1 MKNVFNTILALG
13 FVFFGIQNA
22 QAQTP
27 TSDDNA
33 ANGSKILVVYFSHTG
48 HTEEIANQI
57 KNLTNADSFKIE
69 TVTPYPTDHDAVV
82 EQARVEISEDI
93 QPPLQSKLENIESY
107 DTIFIGSPS
116 WFSTIAPPVST
127 FLAQHDLTGKTVI
140 PFVTHEGSYMGNSA
154 RAIAEKAV
162 GANVIEGRAFRGK
175 SVSTAQEEVSEWI
188 NSLNL

>member
-1 MKNVFNTILALG
+1 MKNIFYTSLAVGLALL
-13 FVFFGIQNA
+13 GIQNA
-22 QAQTP
+22 QAQT
-27 TSDDNA
+27 SAADNTA
-33 ANGSKILVVYFSHTG
+33 ASKPKVLVVYFSHTG

-82 EQARVEISEDI
+82 EQARVEISEDF
-93 QPPLQSKLENIESY
+93 QPALQSKINNLEEYN
-107 DTIFIGSPS
+107 TIFIGSPS

-140 PFVTHEGSYMGNSA
+140 PFVTHEGSYMGSSA

-162 GANVIEGRAFRGK
+162 GANVIEGRAFRGRGVN
-175 SVSTAQEEVSEWI
+175 SAQEEVSEWI